1 MNKRSMAVELLSAFG
16 RYMEDAPNHP
26 YHIRLNGKFLCSGDT
41 ADLADQVVKQFRKV
55 ELVGLMDTIPRE
67 D

>member
-16 RYMEDAPNHP
+16 RYMRDAPNHP
-26 YHIRLNGKFLCSGDT
+26 YHIRLNGKFLCSHDT
-41 ADLADQVVKQFRKV
+41 ADLADQVAKEFSKTD
-55 ELVGLMDTIPRE
+55 LVGLMDTIPRE